1 MATPLHKRPNDLFVS
16 YGHGDRAVVDPLVN
30 WLRKSAGLKL
40 WYDVS
45 SGGAAQRTTERLA
58 RGTGNAAADLRACG
72 DWLMSAVDA
81 MPASSR
87 NVA

>member
-1 MATPLHKRPNDLFVS
+1 MRLPRRVPCPAARSLTARWAEPHPPDERTRLVAVLRAYGETGPIQISANDLAS
-16 YGHGDRAVVDPLVN
+16 
-30 WLRKSAGLKL
+30 LR
-40 WYDVS
+40 
-45 SGGAAQRTTERLA
+45 Q
-58 RGTGNAAADLRACG
+58 AAADLRTCG